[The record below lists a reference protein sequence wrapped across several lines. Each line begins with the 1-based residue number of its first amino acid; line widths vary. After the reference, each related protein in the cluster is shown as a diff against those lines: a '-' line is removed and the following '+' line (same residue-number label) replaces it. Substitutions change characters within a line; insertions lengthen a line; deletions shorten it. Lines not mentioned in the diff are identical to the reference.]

1 MDKPKSMTTD
11 QEAEA
16 PVIDTSAEQPK
27 VSLGPLGQFFKRRA
41 EFFEAE
47 ALSFA
52 IQLERL
58 AQGAKE

>member
-1 MDKPKSMTTD
+1 MDEMPEKTADATD
-11 QEAEA
+11 Q
-16 PVIDTSAEQPK
+16 QPK

-47 ALSFA
+47 ALSYA

-58 AQGAKE
+58 VQSSKE